1 MSYHI
6 LCDGDVQVT
15 LAIVYLELEA
25 DKIWQYRRRAGLRLD
40 RRDSFTRLLLHYW
53 ETFGRS

>member
-6 LCDGDVQVT
+6 LRNGDVQVT

-25 DKIWQYRRRAGLRLD
+25 DKIWQYRRRAGLCLD
-40 RRDSFTRLLLHYW
+40 RWDSLTRLLLYYG
-53 ETFGRS
+53 ETFEHS